1 MSLAAYLL
9 NNLVVGSTFS
19 NTIENEDLNI
29 CAFNLIACLIHNKD
43 IYFHNTKAT
52 ETTFTVEFDG
62 NLDELIELIETS
74 KTLFHFQT
82 SGTTGTPK
90 PVTQSAHSLIKS
102 VVKTQRTNAVTWG
115 FCYSTR
121 HISGILT
128 LLQALLTNS
137 NLVDIRNFSPSDLAN
152 KIKNKGVTHIS
163 APSTFFRMNF
173 PLPEQISNVQSVTN
187 GGEPF
192 DNDLLKKITWSLPGA
207 RIRNIYASTEFGPL
221 LVSNEASFTI
231 PEKLKNIVRIQNG
244 TLQVHKSRLAQN
256 IYDTLDGDWYETNDR
271 IEFVDG
277 QRFNIIGR
285 LTEDVKVLGHL
296 VSLRKVEAVA
306 NNIEAVKISRI
317 SSKAHKVFGNLLTLE
332 IVLDAPGSVEK
343 SDISNMLK
351 MRLRDYE
358 VPSRIKFVEDISM
371 TSSGKMSRV

>member
-192 DNDLLKKITWSLPGA
+192 DNDLLK
-207 RIRNIYASTEFGPL
+207 
-221 LVSNEASFTI
+221 
-231 PEKLKNIVRIQNG
+231 
-244 TLQVHKSRLAQN
+244 N